1 MARSGIG
8 SLIAGALALAVVVAT
23 VGTASSQE
31 VKAAVKYGD
40 MTTVTQDLLNRAES
54 DGNNFL
60 LTNGDYWQRRYYPN
74 TQINTANV
82 ARLHP
87 AWIFQTEVKESLETS
102 PLVVNGVMYVTTS
115 FSHVYALNAR
125 TGEEIWH
132 YKHKLGPVTTFC
144 CGPNNRGV
152 AAYGDMVYLAT
163 LDSKLVALDAKTG
176 NVVWQTD
183 LADPELG
190 YSETMAPT
198 AVNGK
203 ILIGTNGGEYGIRGF
218 LRAYD
223 AKTGKLIWNFNK
235 CL

>member
-1 MARSGIG
+1 M
-8 SLIAGALALAVVVAT
+8 
-23 VGTASSQE
+23 
-31 VKAAVKYGD
+31 KYGD

-87 AWIFQTEVKESLETS
+87 AWIFQTEVKELLETS
-102 PLVVNGVMYVTTS
+102 PLVINGVMYVTTS

-144 CGPNNRGV
+144 CGPEQPRRRRLWRHGLSRDPRLPSSSRSMPRP
-152 AAYGDMVYLAT
+152 GTSSGRRTSPIRSSAT
-163 LDSKLVALDAKTG
+163 ARP
-176 NVVWQTD
+176 WRR
-183 LADPELG
+183 P
-190 YSETMAPT
+190 P
-198 AVNGK
+198 
-203 ILIGTNGGEYGIRGF
+203 
-218 LRAYD
+218 
-223 AKTGKLIWNFNK
+223 
-235 CL
+235 